1 MAGQPDTVWEEDGG
15 SAEGTDA
22 QDQAPVES
30 DGRRDSEVPAAP
42 HDGAEDNSTKISW
55 LKRDGEAHLLH
66 CPALSRTNTQVAKV
80 SGTAILYAISTAAP
94 DVHGAVR
101 INSLVGVDLRPS
113 SRW

>member
-1 MAGQPDTVWEEDGG
+1 MAGQPDAGG
-15 SAEGTDA
+15 REARQRVPTRRTKLRLN
-22 QDQAPVES
+22 S
-30 DGRRDSEVPAAP
+30 DGRRASEVPAAP
-42 HDGAEDNSTKISW
+42 HDGAEDNSTDISW

-101 INSLVGVDLRPS
+101 INS
-113 SRW
+113 